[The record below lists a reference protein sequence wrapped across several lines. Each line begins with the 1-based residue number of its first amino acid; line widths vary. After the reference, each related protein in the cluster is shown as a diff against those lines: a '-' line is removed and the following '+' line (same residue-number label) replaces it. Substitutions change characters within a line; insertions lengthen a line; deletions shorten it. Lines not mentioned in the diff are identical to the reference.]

1 MKKRNISILT
11 LVLGALMFLGFEGCI
26 KQEYG
31 IPNIPKIPMG
41 KVITVEQLRDIC
53 PPGNTHTF
61 VGDTSLV
68 LVVAMDDKSGNLYKE
83 AYAQDHT
90 GGVLLRTTSAGG
102 LYQGDSLYINL
113 NGLNVQYY
121 RKVFQVDS
129 VSIIDN
135 IVKLGV
141 GIHVEPEVVSIPDLK
156 TWEFESKLIRLENV
170 QFIAADTAKTYADAD
185 NLEYGEL
192 TIEDEYGYTVMLRTS
207 GYAKFARELTPGGSG
222 SITAIAGRYDDIVQ
236 LAIRRTSEVKF
247 DGPRLEGVSME
258 GTFDNPYTV
267 AYAIANN
274 SGTGIWV
281 SGYLVG
287 VMETNTDPFAASFAP
302 PFFTNSNVLLA
313 DSPNET
319 NLSNCL
325 IVQLPV
331 GSIRNAV
338 NLVNN
343 PGNLGKE
350 IMLHGNL
357 EKYFGVPGL
366 KETDGYW
373 LDGAGIVPVDPIEAF
388 FEEYFTSDLGVFT
401 AHNILGDQVWGWANY
416 DGGCAMMSG
425 HTGGS
430 SGHSVPN
437 EDWLVSPQIDLSGK
451 QNVHLALREAINYST
466 FLEDV
471 QVYISTSY
479 SGSGLPTL
487 SGEWTLLNVTGRAS
501 GTNFTFVDCN
511 PVDLSFYDGEKV
523 YIGFKYTS
531 STTRSATWEV
541 SQVALYEKEN

>member
-53 PPGNTHTF
+53 PPGNSHTF

-83 AYAQDHT
+83 AYGQDHT

-102 LYQGDSLYINL
+102 LYQGDSIYINL

-170 QFIAADTAKTYADAD
+170 QFIAADTATVYADAD

-207 GYAKFARELTPGGSG
+207 GYAKFARELTPVGSG
-222 SITAIAGRYDDIVQ
+222 SITAIAGRYDDNVQ
-236 LAIRRTSEVKF
+236 LAIRRISEVEF
-247 DGPRLEGVSME
+247 DNPRLDIQGYD
-258 GTFDNPYTV
+258 GTFDNPYP
-267 AYAIANN
+267 ASYAIANN
-274 SGTGIWV
+274 SGNGVWV
-281 SGYLVG
+281 TGYLVG

-302 PFFTNSNVLLA
+302 PFYTNSNVLLA
-313 DSPNET
+313 DNPNET

-325 IVQLPV
+325 IVQLPA
-331 GSIRNAV
+331 GAIRNAV

-357 EKYFGVPGL
+357 EKYFSVPGL

-373 LDGAGIVPVDPIEAF
+373 LDGAGIIPVDPIDAF
-388 FEEYFTSDLGVFT
+388 FEEFFTSDLGVFT
-401 AHNILGDQVWGWANY
+401 AYSVVGDQAWKWANY
-416 DGGCAMMSG
+416 DGGCAYISG
-425 HTGGS
+425 HTGT
-430 SGHSVPN
+430 HNEN
-437 EDWLVSPQIDLSGK
+437 EDWLVSPQVDLTGK

-471 QVYISTSY
+471 QVLISTDY
-479 SGSGLPTL
+479 SGSGLPTQ

-501 GTNFTFVDCN
+501 GTNFNFVDCN
-511 PVDLSFYDGEKV
+511 PVDLSSYDGDKV

-531 STTRSATWEV
+531 STSRSATWEI
-541 SQVALYEKEN
+541 SQVKLYEQ

>member
-83 AYAQDHT
+83 AYGQDHT

-102 LYQGDSLYINL
+102 LYQGDSIYINL

-170 QFIAADTAKTYADAD
+170 QFIAADTATVYADAD

-192 TIEDEYGYTVMLRTS
+192 TIEDANGYTVMLRTS
-207 GYAKFARELTPGGSG
+207 GYAKFARELTPVGSG
-222 SITAIAGRYDDIVQ
+222 SITAIAGRYDDNVQ
-236 LAIRRTSEVKF
+236 LAIRRTSEVEF
-247 DGPRLEGVSME
+247 DNPRLDIQGYD

-325 IVQLPV
+325 IVQLPA

-338 NLVNN
+338 NLVNK
-343 PGNLGKE
+343 PANLGKE
-350 IMLHGNL
+350 IKLRGNL
-357 EKYFGVPGL
+357 EKYFSVPGM
-366 KETDGYW
+366 KNTDGYW
-373 LDGAGIVPVDPIEAF
+373 LDGDGINPDEEMNALF
-388 FEEYFTSDLGVFT
+388 FEDFKTTLGVFT
-401 AHNILGDQVWGWANY
+401 AHSVLGNQAWKWANY
-416 DGGCAMMSG
+416 DGGCAYMSG
-425 HTGGS
+425 LDGS
-430 SGHSVPN
+430 VYAN
-437 EDWLVSPQIDLSGK
+437 EDWLVSPQIDLTGK
-451 QNVHLALREAINYST
+451 QNVHLGLREAINYTT

-479 SGSGLPTL
+479 SGSGLPTQ
-487 SGEWTLLNVTGRAS
+487 SGEWTLLNVTGRAA
-501 GTNFTFVDCN
+501 GTSWDFVNCN
-511 PVDLSFYDGEKV
+511 PYDLSDYDGDKV

-531 STTRSATWEV
+531 STSRGGTWEI
-541 SQVALYEKEN
+541 SQVKLYEQ